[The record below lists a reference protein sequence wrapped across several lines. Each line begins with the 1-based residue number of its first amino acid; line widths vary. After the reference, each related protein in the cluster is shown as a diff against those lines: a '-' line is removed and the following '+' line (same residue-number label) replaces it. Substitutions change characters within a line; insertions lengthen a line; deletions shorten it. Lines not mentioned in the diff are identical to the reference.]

1 MIVTTVYT
9 VEGPRAD
16 QQLFS
21 VEDPA
26 QDPGGGAHADQQQ
39 HEGHAAAAR
48 RAQPPP
54 LPTSNLAVSL
64 DPTITALAAVA
75 VIVVVAAVVGGPA
88 AGGAAELGAAAA
100 GAAPGPPLGGR
111 GGVGLVV
118 LVGGVHAHRCHT
130 LVLSHT
136 NNNIVTHCHCH
147 TGNIVMVE
155 L

>member
-64 DPTITALAAVA
+64 DPSITALAV
-75 VIVVVAAVVGGPA
+75 VVVVVAAVGGPA

-118 LVGGVHAHRCHT
+118 LVGGVHAHLCHT

-136 NNNIVTHCHCH
+136 NTVTL
-147 TGNIVMVE
+147 TT

>member
-54 LPTSNLAVSL
+54 LATSNLAVSL

-75 VIVVVAAVVGGPA
+75 VVVVAVGGPA

-118 LVGGVHAHRCHT
+118 LVGGVHAHT

-136 NNNIVTHCHCH
+136 ATVTL
-147 TGNIVMVE
+147 TT
-155 L
+155 LLSWWL

>member
-1 MIVTTVYT
+1 MVTTVYT

-16 QQLFS
+16 QQLLP

-54 LPTSNLAVSL
+54 LATPNLTVSI
-64 DPTITALAAVA
+64 DPSITALAAA
-75 VIVVVAAVVGGPA
+75 VVVVAAAAVGGPA

-130 LVLSHT
+130 LMIILSHT
-136 NNNIVTHCHCH
+136 NTATVTL
-147 TGNIVMVE
+147 TT
-155 L
+155 LL